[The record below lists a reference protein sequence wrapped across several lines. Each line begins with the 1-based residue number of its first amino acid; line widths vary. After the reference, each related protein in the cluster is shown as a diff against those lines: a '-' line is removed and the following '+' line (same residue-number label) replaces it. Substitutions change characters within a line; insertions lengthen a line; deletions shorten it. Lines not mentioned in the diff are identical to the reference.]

1 MYDSFTE
8 SRVSYYCSRHEA
20 DPYRDKSSNEVLC
33 TIWQSNPVT
42 ERGTAGEEGEVKSL
56 VKSSSG
62 DSSYSTRTSPTR
74 PQSRGGRAR
83 DPGSPVKARVS

>member
-20 DPYRDKSSNEVLC
+20 DPCRDKSGNEVLC

-42 ERGTAGEEGEVKSL
+42 EWGTGEEG
-56 VKSSSG
+56 
-62 DSSYSTRTSPTR
+62 DAST
-74 PQSRGGRAR
+74 QKRGKVLLWG
-83 DPGSPVKARVS
+83 